1 MGCAASTERQG
12 EWQDT
17 AFQSL
22 GELRGALRWSGL
34 RSTNLIIG
42 IDFTRSNTW
51 NGKLSLG
58 GRSLHFIDPAGSIL
72 NPYQIVINIIG
83 RTLHSRKSKKPIHVF
98 GFGDSR
104 TADQCVFTFLPDGSP
119 CRGVEHVL
127 KRYKEITPEL
137 VLGGP
142 TNFAPIIYHAICQV
156 KASEKCQILVIIA
169 DGQVTSKKETS
180 QAIVEASRYAL
191 CMLSPRSCHF
201 FFFCSFSHLIFR
213 TACENATAIIV
224 VGVGDG
230 PWEEME
236 QYKSTLPKRNFEN
249 FHFVNFNHV
258 MCENPEQPALGLAI
272 AALAHIP
279 DQLAAIRRLGL
290 LNENDE

>member
-191 CMLSPRSCHF
+191 S
-201 FFFCSFSHLIFR
+201 
-213 TACENATAIIV
+213 IIV

-236 QYKSTLPKRNFEN
+236 QYKFTLPKRNFEN